1 MKRRCRL
8 TVAPFTP
15 LTRNANPMIRGLI
28 AIGLA
33 ALATPALSASLDI
46 SFGEDSIRGEYAMAV
61 GPQRADSVTS
71 LDVGALYQDE
81 SGSDALLGHVGLMIL
96 GDTGAPKANIKA
108 GVGGR
113 AVFLDSDSGITGAAI
128 ALGGTL
134 DGRVPDFNRIGG
146 RAWLF
151 YAPSVSAFDDI
162 DKYIEFGVSVD
173 YQLIRQA
180 SVVLGYR
187 KLEAGLDGGPDVEI
201 EDSAF
206 IGLRMVF

>member
-1 MKRRCRL
+1 
-8 TVAPFTP
+8 
-15 LTRNANPMIRGLI
+15 MIRGLI
-28 AIGLA
+28 ALGLA
-33 ALATPALSASLDI
+33 ALAMPAFSASLDLT
-46 SFGEDSIRGEYAMAV
+46 FGEDSIRGEYAVAV
-61 GPQRADSVTS
+61 GPNRADNVAS
-71 LDVGALYQDE
+71 LDLGVLYQDE
-81 SGSDALLGHVGLMIL
+81 SGSDALLGHIGLMIL
-96 GDTGAPKANIKA
+96 GDTGAPKANVKA

-113 AVFLDSDSGITGAAI
+113 AVMLDSDSGLTGAAV

-146 RAWLF
+146 RAWVF

-162 DKYIEFGVSVD
+162 DKYFEFGLSVD

-180 SVVLGYR
+180 YIVAGYR
-187 KLEAGLDGGPDVEI
+187 KLEAGLDGGPDVDI